1 MRLLGVC
8 KFHRGEF
15 LSYWQR
21 PTTADIGIRAFG
33 LNQNDLLR
41 ELTLGMQSI
50 LIADDQDVNS
60 ITRTTKQWEVN
71 HVGDVEIL
79 VLKWLDEVLYNLEI
93 HDEFLVDCQPIIKDG
108 IIQAQVSTVPKSSV
122 LLELEIKA
130 VTSHEFVFRKIL
142 KGEIISS
149 EWFEIPTFEGPGW
162 YSDVVFDI

>member
-1 MRLLGVC
+1 M
-8 KFHRGEF
+8 
-15 LSYWQR
+15 SYWQR

-93 HDEFLVDCQPIIKDG
+93 NDEFLVDCQPIIKDG

-122 LLELEIKA
+122 VLELEIKA
-130 VTSHEFVFRKIL
+130 VTSHEFAFRKIL
-142 KGEIISS
+142 KGVHGFGVIWKDYVGSGRISRY
-149 EWFEIPTFEGPGW
+149 FQ
-162 YSDVVFDI
+162 